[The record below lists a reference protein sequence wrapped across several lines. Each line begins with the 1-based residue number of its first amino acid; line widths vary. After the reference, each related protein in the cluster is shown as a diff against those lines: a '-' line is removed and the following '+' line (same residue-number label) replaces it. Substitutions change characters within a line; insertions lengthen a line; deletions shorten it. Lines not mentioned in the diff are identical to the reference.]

1 MATYKCEVKQRYG
14 KYSGWVWKAAERQ
27 GEPVCADEATS
38 AVAVGK
44 VVDALRDGGFG
55 AGDEAI
61 FRDIAY
67 TSLGDLRIAMAR
79 APY

>member
-14 KYSGWVWKAAERQ
+14 KYSGWVWKATERQ
-27 GEPVCADEATS
+27 GNPVCAEEATS
-38 AVAVGK
+38 AVAVTK
-44 VVDALRDGGFG
+44 VVDSLRDGDFG
-55 AGDEAI
+55 SGDEVI

-67 TSLGDLRIAMAR
+67 TALSDLRAAMAR

>member
-14 KYSGWVWKAAERQ
+14 KYSGWIWKATERQ
-27 GEPVCADEATS
+27 GDPICAAEATS
-38 AVAVGK
+38 ASAVTK
-44 VVDALRDGGFG
+44 VVDGLRDGGFG
-55 AGDEAI
+55 SGDEVI

-67 TSLGDLRIAMAR
+67 TSLAELRAVMAR